1 MIEVGNRPPS
11 RPAPETAA
19 TREPRHPRTN
29 RVSAEVRR
37 CRALLAAAVLL
48 IGSCATVPKDY
59 PRTESTAFQFHEST
73 SIGKELAG
81 LAAQHP
87 GESGVAIIRRGRPA
101 FTARVVLAD
110 LAEQTL
116 DVQYFLWEP
125 DATGRI
131 LADHLMRAADRGVRV
146 RILIDDVNLKDR
158 DAGVAA
164 LDAHPKVE
172 IRLFNPFPH
181 RGSHLFGFLV
191 DFDRVNH
198 RMHNK
203 LMVMDNALAIVG
215 GRNMSDPYF
224 GVDPRANFRDLDIA
238 AAGPVVRDLSNVFD
252 RFWNGAWSVPIA
264 ALVDRRYGE
273 DDLRAHVQRI
283 REVIAKGDYPH
294 PLDQDVAALKSELS
308 TLVRGFVWAPA
319 HVVYDDPASISD
331 QSRRVMHTLLFRRL
345 DRVQTDLLIESA
357 YFIPLD
363 GGVAKLKEL
372 VDRGVRVRVLTN
384 SLASND
390 VIAAFAGYSK
400 RREAMVRNGIEL
412 YELRPEPG
420 PVRKRLLGGGSKAGL
435 HTKAIVFDRKDVFIG
450 SFNLDAR
457 SSAINTEAGLYVAS
471 PALAAQVIEFMNEGV
486 DPDASFRLQLD
497 KEGNL
502 YWIAEDEGTP
512 LRYDKDPMTTFLQ
525 RFAAGFIRLLPVD
538 TQL

>member
-1 MIEVGNRPPS
+1 
-11 RPAPETAA
+11 
-19 TREPRHPRTN
+19 
-29 RVSAEVRR
+29 VSAEVRR

-48 IGSCATVPKDY
+48 IASCATVPKDY

-87 GESGVAIIRRGRPA
+87 GESGVALIRRGRPA
-101 FTARVVLAD
+101 FTVRVVLAD

-116 DVQYFLWEP
+116 DVQYFLWGP

-131 LADHLMRAADRGVRV
+131 LADHLMHAADRGVRV

-158 DAGVAA
+158 DAGIAA
-164 LDAHPKVE
+164 LDAHPNVE
-172 IRLFNPFPH
+172 IRLFNPFAH

-224 GVDPRANFRDLDIA
+224 EVDPRANFRDLDIA

-345 DRVQTDLLIESA
+345 DRVQTELLIESA

-372 VDRGVRVRVLTN
+372 VDRGVRIRVLTN

-400 RREAMVRNGIEL
+400 RREAMIRNGIEL

-420 PVRKRLLGGGSKAGL
+420 PVRKRLFGGGSRAGL
-435 HTKAIVFDRKDVFIG
+435 HTKAIVFDREDVFIG

-457 SSAINTEAGLYVAS
+457 SSAINTEAGLYVTS

>member
-1 MIEVGNRPPS
+1 MGTESG
-11 RPAPETAA
+11 E
-19 TREPRHPRTN
+19 
-29 RVSAEVRR
+29 
-37 CRALLAAAVLL
+37 RAFVLTIRLAAAALL
-48 IGSCATVPKDY
+48 IASCATVPKDY
-59 PRTESTAFQFHEST
+59 PRTESTAFQLHEST
-73 SIGKELAG
+73 SIGKDLAG

-87 GESGVAIIRRGRPA
+87 GESGLAIIRRGRMA
-101 FTARVVLAD
+101 FTARVALAD
-110 LAEQTL
+110 LAEKTL

-131 LADHLMRAADRGVRV
+131 LADRLMRAADRGVRV

-158 DAGVAA
+158 DAGIAA
-164 LDAHPKVE
+164 LDAHPNVE
-172 IRLFNPFPH
+172 IRLFNPFAH
-181 RGSHLFGFLV
+181 RGSHLLGFLT

-203 LMVMDNALAIVG
+203 LMVMDNALVIVG

-224 GVDPRANFRDLDIA
+224 EVDPRANFRDLDIA
-238 AAGPVVRDLSNVFD
+238 AAGPVVRDLSGVFD
-252 RFWNGAWSVPIA
+252 RFWNGDWSVPIA
-264 ALVDRRYGE
+264 AVVDRPYGE
-273 DDLRAHVQRI
+273 ADYRAHVQRK
-283 REVIAKGDYPH
+283 REEIAKGGYPH
-294 PLDQDVAALKSELS
+294 PLDEDVAKLKSELS
-308 TLVRGFVWAPA
+308 SIVRGFIWAPA
-319 HVVYDDPASISD
+319 HAVYDDPASMSD
-331 QSRRVMHTLLFRRL
+331 QSGRVMHTLLYQRFDRL
-345 DRVQTDLLIESA
+345 QTELLIESA

-363 GGVAKLKEL
+363 RGVAKLKEL

-400 RREAMVRNGIEL
+400 RREAMARNGVEL

-420 PVRKRLLGGGSKAGL
+420 PVRKRLFGGSSRAGL

-457 SSAINTEAGLYVAS
+457 SSAINTEAGLYVES
-471 PALAAQVIEFMNEGV
+471 PALAAQVIEFMNEGI
-486 DPDASFRLQLD
+486 DPDISFRLELD
-497 KEGNL
+497 KKGKL
-502 YWIAEDEGTP
+502 YWVAEDEGTP

-525 RFAAGFIRLLPVD
+525 RFTAGFIRLLPVD

>member
-1 MIEVGNRPPS
+1 MIDVGNRPPS

-101 FTARVVLAD
+101 FTTRVVLAD

-158 DAGVAA
+158 DAGIAA
-164 LDAHPKVE
+164 LDAHPNVE
-172 IRLFNPFPH
+172 IRLFNPFAH

-203 LMVMDNALAIVG
+203 LMVMDNALAVVG

-224 GVDPRANFRDLDIA
+224 EVDPRANFRDLDIA

-264 ALVDRRYGE
+264 ALVDRPYGE

-283 REVIAKGDYPH
+283 REVIAKGDYPY

-372 VDRGVRVRVLTN
+372 VDRGVRIRVLTN

>member
-19 TREPRHPRTN
+19 TREPRHPRID

-37 CRALLAAAVLL
+37 CRALLVAAVLL
-48 IGSCATVPKDY
+48 IASCATVPKDY

-87 GESGVAIIRRGRPA
+87 GESGVALIRRGRPA

-116 DVQYFLWEP
+116 DVQYFLWAP
-125 DATGRI
+125 DATGVI
-131 LADHLMRAADRGVRV
+131 LADHLLRAADRGVRV
-146 RILIDDVNLKDR
+146 RILIDDVNLMDR
-158 DAGVAA
+158 DAGIAA
-164 LDAHPKVE
+164 LDAHPNVE

-224 GVDPRANFRDLDIA
+224 EVDPRANFRDLDIA

-264 ALVDRRYGE
+264 ALVDRPYGE

-345 DRVQTDLLIESA
+345 DRVQTELLIESA

-372 VDRGVRVRVLTN
+372 VDRGVRIRVLTN

-420 PVRKRLLGGGSKAGL
+420 PVRKRLFGGGSRAGL

>member
-1 MIEVGNRPPS
+1 MIDVGNRPPS

-19 TREPRHPRTN
+19 TREPRHPRID

-37 CRALLAAAVLL
+37 CRGLLAAAVLL
-48 IGSCATVPKDY
+48 IASCATVPKDY

-73 SIGKELAG
+73 LIGKELAG

-116 DVQYFLWEP
+116 DVQYFLWAP
-125 DATGRI
+125 DATGVI
-131 LADHLMRAADRGVRV
+131 LADHLLRAADRGVRV
-146 RILIDDVNLKDR
+146 RILIDDVNLMDR
-158 DAGVAA
+158 DAGIAA
-164 LDAHPKVE
+164 LDAHPNVE

-191 DFDRVNH
+191 DFGRVNH

-224 GVDPRANFRDLDIA
+224 EVDPRANFRDLDIA

-331 QSRRVMHTLLFRRL
+331 PSRRVMHTLLFGRL
-345 DRVQTDLLIESA
+345 DRVQTELLIESA

-372 VDRGVRVRVLTN
+372 VDRGVRIRVLTN

-420 PVRKRLLGGGSKAGL
+420 PVRKRLFGGGSRAGL

-486 DPDASFRLQLD
+486 DPDVSFRLQLD

-525 RFAAGFIRLLPVD
+525 RFSAGFIRLLPVD

>member
-1 MIEVGNRPPS
+1 MIDDPNRPESHPE
-11 RPAPETAA
+11 PETAA
-19 TREPRHPRTN
+19 TPEGRARRAG
-29 RVSAEVRR
+29 RAMAEARR
-37 CRALLAAAVLL
+37 RRALLAAAALL
-48 IGSCATVPKDY
+48 IASCATVPKDHA
-59 PRTESTAFQFHEST
+59 RTESTAFQLHDST
-73 SIGKELAG
+73 RRGKELAA

-87 GESGVAIIRRGRPA
+87 GQSGVALIRRGRPA

-116 DVQYFLWEP
+116 DVQYFLWES

-131 LADHLMRAADRGVRV
+131 LGDHLMRAADRGVRV

-158 DAGVAA
+158 HAGIAA
-164 LDAHPKVE
+164 LDAHPNVE

-203 LMVMDNALAIVG
+203 LMVMDNTLAIVG

-224 GVDPRANFRDLDIA
+224 EVDPRANFRDLDIA

-331 QSRRVMHTLLFRRL
+331 PSRRVMHTLLFRRL
-345 DRVQTDLLIESA
+345 DRVQTELLIESA

-372 VDRGVRVRVLTN
+372 VDRGVRIRVLTN

-420 PVRKRLLGGGSKAGL
+420 PVRKRLFGGGSRAGL

-457 SSAINTEAGLYVAS
+457 SSAINTEAGLYVES

-525 RFAAGFIRLLPVD
+525 RFSAGFIRLLPVD

>member
-1 MIEVGNRPPS
+1 MIDVGNRPPS

-19 TREPRHPRTN
+19 TREPRHPRID

-48 IGSCATVPKDY
+48 IASCATVPKDY

-73 SIGKELAG
+73 RIGKELAG

-116 DVQYFLWEP
+116 DVQYFLWAP
-125 DATGRI
+125 DATGVI
-131 LADHLMRAADRGVRV
+131 LADHLLRAADRGVRV
-146 RILIDDVNLKDR
+146 RILIDDVNLMDR

-164 LDAHPKVE
+164 LDAHPNVE
-172 IRLFNPFPH
+172 IRLFNPFAH

-224 GVDPRANFRDLDIA
+224 EVDSRANFRDLDIA

-331 QSRRVMHTLLFRRL
+331 PSRRVMHTLLVRRF
-345 DRVQTDLLIESA
+345 DQVQTELLIESA

-372 VDRGVRVRVLTN
+372 VDRGVRIRVLTN

-420 PVRKRLLGGGSKAGL
+420 PVRKRLFGSGARAGL

-471 PALAAQVIEFMNEGV
+471 PELAAQVIEFMNEGV

-502 YWIAEDEGTP
+502 YWITEDEGTP

-525 RFAAGFIRLLPVD
+525 RFSAGFIRLLPVD

>member
-1 MIEVGNRPPS
+1 MIDDPNRPQS
-11 RPAPETAA
+11 GPAPETTAMP
-19 TREPRHPRTN
+19 EPRHLRAD
-29 RVSAEVRR
+29 RARAHVRR
-37 CRALLAAAVLL
+37 RHGLLTAAALLIA
-48 IGSCATVPKDY
+48 SCATVPTDY
-59 PRTESTAFQFHEST
+59 PRTESTAFQLHET
-73 SIGKELAG
+73 TRIGKELAD

-87 GESGVAIIRRGRPA
+87 GESGMAIMRHGRPA

-110 LAEQTL
+110 LAEKTL
-116 DVQYFLWEP
+116 DVQYFLWES

-131 LADHLMRAADRGVRV
+131 LGDRLVRAADRGVRV
-146 RILIDDVNLKDR
+146 RVLIDDVNLKDR
-158 DAGVAA
+158 DAGIAA
-164 LDAHPKVE
+164 LSAHPNIE
-172 IRLFNPFPH
+172 IRVFNPFAH

-224 GVDPRANFRDLDIA
+224 EVDPRANFRDLDIA

-252 RFWNGAWSVPIA
+252 RFWNGDWSVPIA

-273 DDLRAHVQRI
+273 DDLRAHVQRT
-283 REVIAKGDYPH
+283 RDLIAKGNYPH
-294 PLDQDVAALKSELS
+294 PLDQDVDAIKSLLS
-308 TLVRGFVWAPA
+308 SLIRDFVWAPA
-319 HVVYDDPASISD
+319 HVVYDDPASIRD
-331 QSRRVMHTLLFRRL
+331 PSRRVMHTLLFERFERL
-345 DRVQTDLLIESA
+345 ETELLIESA

-363 GGVAKLKEL
+363 RGVAKLKNL

-400 RREAMVRNGIEL
+400 RREAMVRGGIEL

-420 PVRKRLLGGGSKAGL
+420 PARKRFFGFGGKAGL

-457 SSAINTEAGLYVAS
+457 SSAINTEAGLYVES
-471 PALAAQVIEFMNEGV
+471 PALAAQVINFMNEGV
-486 DPDASFRLQLD
+486 DPDVSFRLELD
-497 KEGNL
+497 TAGKLN
-502 YWIAEDEGTP
+502 WVADDEGTQ
-512 LRYDKDPMTTFLQ
+512 LRYDKDPLTTFLQ
-525 RFAAGFIRLLPVD
+525 RFSAGFIRLLPVD

>member
-1 MIEVGNRPPS
+1 MIDVGNRPPS

-19 TREPRHPRTN
+19 TRELRHPRID

-48 IGSCATVPKDY
+48 IASCATVPKDY

-73 SIGKELAG
+73 RIGKELAG

-116 DVQYFLWEP
+116 DVQYFLWAP
-125 DATGRI
+125 DATGVI
-131 LADHLMRAADRGVRV
+131 LADHLLRAADRGVRV
-146 RILIDDVNLKDR
+146 RILIDDVNLMNG

-164 LDAHPKVE
+164 LDAHPNVE

-224 GVDPRANFRDLDIA
+224 EVDPRANFRDLDIA
-238 AAGPVVRDLSNVFD
+238 AVGPVVRDLSNVFD

-273 DDLRAHVQRI
+273 DDLRAHVQRM

-331 QSRRVMHTLLFRRL
+331 PSRRVMHTLLLGRF
-345 DRVQTDLLIESA
+345 DRVQTELLIESA

-372 VDRGVRVRVLTN
+372 VDRGVRIRVLTN

-420 PVRKRLLGGGSKAGL
+420 PVRKRLFGGGSRAGL

-471 PALAAQVIEFMNEGV
+471 PELAAQVIEFMNEGV
-486 DPDASFRLQLD
+486 DPDVSFRLQLD

-512 LRYDKDPMTTFLQ
+512 LRYDTDPMTTFLQ
-525 RFAAGFIRLLPVD
+525 RFSAGFIRLLPVD